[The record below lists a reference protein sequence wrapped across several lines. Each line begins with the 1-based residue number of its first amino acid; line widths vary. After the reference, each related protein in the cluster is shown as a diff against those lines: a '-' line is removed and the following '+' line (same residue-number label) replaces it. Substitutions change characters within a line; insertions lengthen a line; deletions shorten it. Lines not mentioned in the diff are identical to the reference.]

1 MIPIIIWMLFVP
13 TLALALIFSLNRYF
27 SRKIAIASTFLGFML
42 TLVVLAVSLIN
53 GKVNVLEIYPYLGS
67 LMISLSFRINAVSL
81 MLLLMSS
88 IVLLSAVIAGNPENE
103 KPKVS
108 SALIVMFQIAS
119 VGLFTSANL
128 FLFFIFWD
136 IGVIA
141 MFFMINV
148 LGLANRR
155 NASMNFLIYEIFASA
170 LLLLGILLIY
180 FYTPL
185 HSFDMQYI
193 IVNASQ
199 IPQATQELIFAVLF
213 LAFMTN
219 MPLFP
224 MHFWLPAA
232 HTEASTQG
240 SMLLSG
246 IMTKFGAFGMLMLF
260 TMLPISAKY
269 APYIVVLAAISAF
282 YSVLV
287 LMKQTDMKKIA
298 AYSTVVEMGIIMVGI
313 SSLNSF
319 GTYGAA
325 YGMLAHGL
333 GVALMFLV
341 VGCFKYTFGE
351 RDLKVLRG
359 TVVESSFTTYAF
371 IVATVATLGLPL
383 TAGFVADILVFMG
396 SAQTFGAIGTLPLVA
411 LILLGAY
418 LYYVISKSMLSSR
431 EHSTAVNYISTD
443 QHIGYLILAC
453 SLFFFGLMPFVI
465 LNLVRL

>member
-1 MIPIIIWMLFVP
+1 
-13 TLALALIFSLNRYF
+13 
-27 SRKIAIASTFLGFML
+27 
-42 TLVVLAVSLIN
+42 
-53 GKVNVLEIYPYLGS
+53 
-67 LMISLSFRINAVSL
+67 
-81 MLLLMSS
+81 
-88 IVLLSAVIAGNPENE
+88 
-103 KPKVS
+103 
-108 SALIVMFQIAS
+108 
-119 VGLFTSANL
+119 
-128 FLFFIFWD
+128 
-136 IGVIA
+136 
-141 MFFMINV
+141 
-148 LGLANRR
+148 
-155 NASMNFLIYEIFASA
+155 
-170 LLLLGILLIY
+170 
-180 FYTPL
+180 
-185 HSFDMQYI
+185 
-193 IVNASQ
+193 
-199 IPQATQELIFAVLF
+199 
-213 LAFMTN
+213 
-219 MPLFP
+219 
-224 MHFWLPAA
+224 
-232 HTEASTQG
+232 
-240 SMLLSG
+240 
-246 IMTKFGAFGMLMLF
+246 MTKFGAFGMLMLF